1 MFQAIIYSVKGIKQ
15 NLHVTGSSDCFLN
28 MLWVIDSL
36 ILFNT
41 SWKYILFKKV
51 KVHSHIFIVYFAC
64 FQDVWHMLHILM

>member
-28 MLWVIDSL
+28 MLWVIDSSL

-41 SWKYILFKKV
+41 SWKLYSI
-51 KVHSHIFIVYFAC
+51 
-64 FQDVWHMLHILM
+64 